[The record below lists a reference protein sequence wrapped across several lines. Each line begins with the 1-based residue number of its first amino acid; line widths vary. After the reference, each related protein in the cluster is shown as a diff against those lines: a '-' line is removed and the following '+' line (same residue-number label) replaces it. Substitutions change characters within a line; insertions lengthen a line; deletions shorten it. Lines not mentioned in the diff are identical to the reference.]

1 MGLRRLKGHGR
12 EEWQLRTVD
21 VGDVR
26 KAVSELLRQAA
37 HSLPDDYL
45 AAMRRARGKEKS
57 ATGQQIIELLLEN
70 AAYAETETIPT
81 CQDTGMAILFVEVG
95 QDVHFSGGRIDD
107 ALQAATRDAYADLR
121 KSVVNDPLLR
131 VNSGDNTPAL
141 IHWEIVAGER
151 LRVSALQKGF
161 GAELMSRVQMFP
173 PAVGIEG
180 VRSFVLETVERAG
193 PNACPP
199 LIVGAGIG
207 GSLDTVGI
215 AAKKALLRPI
225 GSVNPVPHLAELEA
239 ELLEAINALG
249 IGPQGLGGVVTALA
263 VHVETLATH
272 IAALPM
278 AVNLNCS
285 APRRATLEL

>member
-1 MGLRRLKGHGR
+1 V
-12 EEWQLRTVD
+12 RTVD
-21 VGDVR
+21 VCEVR
-26 KAVSELLRQAA
+26 RAVAELLRRSA

-45 AAMRRARGKEKS
+45 AAMRTARRQEQS
-57 ATGQQIIELLLEN
+57 PTGQQVIELLLEN
-70 AAYAETETIPT
+70 AAYAEAETVPT

-95 QDVHFSGGRIDD
+95 QEVHFIGGEI
-107 ALQAATRDAYADLR
+107 AAAFQAATRDAYADLR
-121 KSVVNDPLLR
+121 KSVVSDPLLR

-141 IHWEIVAGER
+141 IHWQIVAGDG
-151 LRVSALQKGF
+151 LRISALQKGF

-173 PAVGIEG
+173 PSVGVEG
-180 VRSFVLETVERAG
+180 VQRFVLETVEQAG

-199 LIVGAGIG
+199 LIVGVGIG
-207 GSLDTVGI
+207 GSLDTVGM

-225 GSVNPVPHLAELEA
+225 GSVNPAPHLAELEDS
-239 ELLEAINALG
+239 LLDAINRLG

-263 VHVETLATH
+263 VHVEAIATH

-285 APRRATLEL
+285 APRRAVVEL

>member
-1 MGLRRLKGHGR
+1 MR
-12 EEWQLRTVD
+12 QA
-21 VGDVR
+21 VG
-26 KAVSELLRQAA
+26 ELLRRSA

-45 AAMRRARGKEKS
+45 DAMRTARRKEHS
-57 ATGQQIIELLLEN
+57 PTGQEVIELLLEN
-70 AAYAETETIPT
+70 AAYAEAETIPT

-95 QDVHFSGGRIDD
+95 QDVHFSGGEIGA
-107 ALQAATRDAYADLR
+107 ALQDATRDAYADLR
-121 KSVVNDPLLR
+121 KSVVSDPLLR

-141 IHWEIVAGER
+141 IHWQIVAGEG
-151 LRVSALQKGF
+151 LRIRSLQKGF

-173 PAVGIEG
+173 PAVGEEG
-180 VRSFVLETVERAG
+180 VRRFVLETVEKAG

-199 LIVGAGIG
+199 LIVGVGIG
-207 GSLDTVGI
+207 GSLDTVGV

-225 GSVNPVPHLAELEA
+225 GSVSPAPHVAKLESD
-239 ELLEAINALG
+239 LLDAINRLG
-249 IGPQGLGGVVTALA
+249 IGPQGLGGIVTALA

>member
-1 MGLRRLKGHGR
+1 M
-12 EEWQLRTVD
+12 RTID
-21 VGDVR
+21 VQEVR
-26 KAVSELLRQAA
+26 QSVGELLRRSA

-45 AAMRRARGKEKS
+45 DAMRTARRDEQS
-57 ATGQQIIELLLEN
+57 PTGQEVIELLLEN
-70 AAYAETETIPT
+70 AAYAETETVPT

-95 QDVHFSGGRIDD
+95 QEVHFSGGEIDK
-107 ALQAATRDAYADLR
+107 ALQDATRDAYADLR
-121 KSVVNDPLLR
+121 KSVVSDPLLR

-141 IHWEIVAGER
+141 IHWQIVAGDR
-151 LRVSALQKGF
+151 LRISTLQKGF
-161 GAELMSRVQMFP
+161 GAELMSRLQMFP
-173 PAVGIEG
+173 PAIGEEG
-180 VRSFVLETVERAG
+180 MRRFVLETVEKAG

-199 LIVGAGIG
+199 LIVGVGIG
-207 GSLDTVGI
+207 GTLDTVGI

-225 GSVNPVPHLAELEA
+225 GSVNPAPHLATLEN
-239 ELLEAINALG
+239 ELLDAINRLG

-272 IAALPM
+272 IAALPL

>member
-1 MGLRRLKGHGR
+1 M
-12 EEWQLRTVD
+12 RTVD
-21 VGDVR
+21 VGEVR
-26 KAVSELLRQAA
+26 QAVGDLLRRAA
-37 HSLPDDYL
+37 HRLPEDYV
-45 AAMRRARGKEKS
+45 AAMRAARVRERS
-57 ATGQQIIELLLEN
+57 PTGQEVIELLLAN
-70 AAYAETETIPT
+70 AAYAEEEEIAT

-95 QDVHFSGGRIDD
+95 QEVHFKGGGIEA
-107 ALQAATRDAYADLR
+107 ALQDATRDAYADLR
-121 KSVVNDPLLR
+121 KSVVSDPLLR

-141 IHWEIVAGER
+141 IHWQIVVGER

-161 GAELMSRVQMFP
+161 GAELMSRVEMFP
-173 PAVGIEG
+173 PSVGVEG
-180 VRSFVLETVERAG
+180 VHRFVVETVERAG

-199 LIVGAGIG
+199 LIVGVGIG
-207 GSLDTVGI
+207 GSLDTVGV

-225 GSVNPVPHLAELEA
+225 GSVSAAPHIAELED
-239 ELLEAINALG
+239 ELLRAINRLG

>member
-1 MGLRRLKGHGR
+1 M
-12 EEWQLRTVD
+12 RTVD
-21 VGDVR
+21 VCEVR
-26 KAVSELLRQAA
+26 RAVGELLRHAA

-45 AAMRRARGKEKS
+45 AAMRTARSEERS
-57 ATGQQIIELLLEN
+57 PTGQQVIELLLEN
-70 AAYAETETIPT
+70 AAYAEAETVPT

-95 QDVHFSGGRIDD
+95 QDVHFSGGEIDA

-141 IHWEIVAGER
+141 IHWQIVAGER
-151 LRVSALQKGF
+151 LRISALQKGF

-180 VRSFVLETVERAG
+180 VRRFVLETVEQAG

-199 LIVGAGIG
+199 LIVGVGVG
-207 GSLDTVGI
+207 GSLDTVGM

-225 GSVNPVPHLAELEA
+225 GSVNSASHLGELEE
-239 ELLEAINALG
+239 ELLDAINRLG

-285 APRRATLEL
+285 APRRATVEL

>member
-1 MGLRRLKGHGR
+1 
-12 EEWQLRTVD
+12 
-21 VGDVR
+21 
-26 KAVSELLRQAA
+26 
-37 HSLPDDYL
+37 
-45 AAMRRARGKEKS
+45 MRRGRRGS
-57 ATGQQIIELLLEN
+57 PTGQQVIELLLEN
-70 AAYAETETIPT
+70 AAYAECETIPT

-95 QDVHFSGGRIDD
+95 QDVHFSGGTIDD

-121 KSVVNDPLLR
+121 KSVVKDPLLR

-141 IHWEIVAGER
+141 IHWKIVAGER
-151 LRVSALQKGF
+151 LKVSALQKGF

-173 PAVGIEG
+173 PAVGIDG
-180 VRSFVLETVERAG
+180 VRSFVLETVEQAG

-225 GSVNPVPHLAELEA
+225 GSVNPVPHLAELEE
-239 ELLEAINALG
+239 ELLEAINWLG

-263 VHVETLATH
+263 VHVEALATH

>member
-1 MGLRRLKGHGR
+1 
-12 EEWQLRTVD
+12 LRTVD
-21 VGDVR
+21 VGEVR
-26 KAVSELLRQAA
+26 QAVGDLLRRSA
-37 HSLPDDYL
+37 HRLPEDYV
-45 AAMRRARGKEKS
+45 AAMRAARVRERS
-57 ATGQQIIELLLEN
+57 PTGQEVIELLLAN
-70 AAYAETETIPT
+70 AAYAEEEEIAT

-95 QDVHFSGGRIDD
+95 QEVHFKGGGIEA
-107 ALQAATRDAYADLR
+107 ALQDATRDAYADLR
-121 KSVVNDPLLR
+121 KSVVSDPLLR

-141 IHWEIVAGER
+141 IHWQIVAGER

-161 GAELMSRVQMFP
+161 GAELMSRVEMFP
-173 PAVGIEG
+173 PSVGVEG
-180 VRSFVLETVERAG
+180 VHRFVVETVERAG

-199 LIVGAGIG
+199 LIVGVGIG
-207 GSLDTVGI
+207 GSLDTVGV

-225 GSVNPVPHLAELEA
+225 GSVSAAPHIAELED
-239 ELLEAINALG
+239 ELLRAINRLG

>member
-1 MGLRRLKGHGR
+1 M
-12 EEWQLRTVD
+12 RTID
-21 VGDVR
+21 VQEVR
-26 KAVSELLRQAA
+26 QSVGELLRRSA

-45 AAMRRARGKEKS
+45 DAMRTARREERS
-57 ATGQQIIELLLEN
+57 PTGQEVIELLLEN
-70 AAYAETETIPT
+70 AAYAETETVPT

-95 QDVHFSGGRIDD
+95 QDVHFSGGEIDK
-107 ALQAATRDAYADLR
+107 ALQDATRDAYADLR
-121 KSVVNDPLLR
+121 KSVVSDPLLR

-141 IHWEIVAGER
+141 IHWQIVAGDR
-151 LRVSALQKGF
+151 LRISTLQKGF
-161 GAELMSRVQMFP
+161 GAELMSRLQMFP
-173 PAVGIEG
+173 PAIGEEG
-180 VRSFVLETVERAG
+180 MRRFVLETVEKAG

-199 LIVGAGIG
+199 LIVGVGIG
-207 GSLDTVGI
+207 GTLDTVGI

-225 GSVNPVPHLAELEA
+225 GSVNPAPHLATLEN
-239 ELLEAINALG
+239 ELLDAINRLG

-272 IAALPM
+272 IAALPL

>member
-1 MGLRRLKGHGR
+1 M
-12 EEWQLRTVD
+12 RTI
-21 VGDVR
+21 DVR
-26 KAVSELLRQAA
+26 EVRQAVGELLRRSA

-45 AAMRRARGKEKS
+45 DAMRTARRKEHS
-57 ATGQQIIELLLEN
+57 PTGQEVIELLLEN
-70 AAYAETETIPT
+70 AAYAEAETIPT

-95 QDVHFSGGRIDD
+95 QDVHFSGGEIGA
-107 ALQAATRDAYADLR
+107 ALQDATRDAYADLR
-121 KSVVNDPLLR
+121 KSVVSDPLLR

-141 IHWEIVAGER
+141 IHWQIVAGEG
-151 LRVSALQKGF
+151 LRIRSLQKGF

-173 PAVGIEG
+173 PAVGEEG
-180 VRSFVLETVERAG
+180 VRRFVLETVEKAG

-199 LIVGAGIG
+199 LIVGVGIG
-207 GSLDTVGI
+207 GSLDTVGV

-225 GSVNPVPHLAELEA
+225 GSVSPLPHVAKLESD
-239 ELLEAINALG
+239 LLDAINRLG
-249 IGPQGLGGVVTALA
+249 IGPQGLGGIVTALA

>member
-1 MGLRRLKGHGR
+1 VR
-12 EEWQLRTVD
+12 QA
-21 VGDVR
+21 VG
-26 KAVSELLRQAA
+26 ELLRRSA

-45 AAMRRARGKEKS
+45 DAMRTARRKEHS
-57 ATGQQIIELLLEN
+57 LTGQEVIELLLEN
-70 AAYAETETIPT
+70 AAYAEAETIPT

-95 QDVHFSGGRIDD
+95 QDVHFSGGEIGA
-107 ALQAATRDAYADLR
+107 ALQDATRDAYADLR
-121 KSVVNDPLLR
+121 KSVVSDPLLR

-141 IHWEIVAGER
+141 IHWQIVAGEG
-151 LRVSALQKGF
+151 LRIRSLQKGF

-173 PAVGIEG
+173 PAVGEEG
-180 VRSFVLETVERAG
+180 VRRFVLETVEKAG

-199 LIVGAGIG
+199 LIVGVGIG
-207 GSLDTVGI
+207 GSLDTVGM

-225 GSVNPVPHLAELEA
+225 GSVSPALHVAKLESD
-239 ELLEAINALG
+239 LLEAINRLG
-249 IGPQGLGGVVTALA
+249 IGPQGLGGIVTALA

>member
-1 MGLRRLKGHGR
+1 M
-12 EEWQLRTVD
+12 RTVD

-26 KAVSELLRQAA
+26 QAVGELLRHSA
-37 HSLPDDYL
+37 HSLPEDYL
-45 AAMRRARGKEKS
+45 EAMRTARREEQS
-57 ATGQQIIELLLEN
+57 PTGQDVIELLLEN

-95 QDVHFSGGRIDD
+95 QEVHFSGGEIEA
-107 ALQAATRDAYADLR
+107 ALQDATRDAYADLR
-121 KSVVNDPLLR
+121 KSVVSDPLLR

-141 IHWEIVAGER
+141 IHWEIVAGDG
-151 LRVSALQKGF
+151 LRISTLQKGF

-173 PAVGIEG
+173 PAVGEEG
-180 VRSFVLETVERAG
+180 LQGFVLDTIERAG

-199 LIVGAGIG
+199 LIVGVGIG
-207 GSLDTVGI
+207 GSLDTVGL

-225 GSVNPVPHLAELEA
+225 GGQNPEPHVAKLEA
-239 ELLEAINALG
+239 EMLEAINRLG

-263 VHVETLATH
+263 VHVEVLATH
-272 IAALPM
+272 IAALPI

>member
-1 MGLRRLKGHGR
+1 MRKI
-12 EEWQLRTVD
+12 D

-26 KAVSELLRQAA
+26 RSVGELLRHSA
-37 HSLPDDYL
+37 HSLPEDYL
-45 AAMRRARGKEKS
+45 EAMRTARQEELS
-57 ATGQQIIELLLEN
+57 PTGQDVIELLLDN

-95 QDVHFSGGRIDD
+95 QEVHFSGGGIEA
-107 ALQAATRDAYADLR
+107 ALQDATRDAYADLR
-121 KSVVNDPLLR
+121 KSVVSDPLLR

-141 IHWEIVAGER
+141 IHWEIVAGDG
-151 LRVSALQKGF
+151 LRISTLQKGF

-173 PAVGIEG
+173 PAVGEEG
-180 VRSFVLETVERAG
+180 LQQFVLDTIESAG

-199 LIVGAGIG
+199 LIVGVGIG
-207 GSLDTVGI
+207 GSLDTVGL

-225 GSVNPVPHLAELEA
+225 GGQNPEPHVAKLEA
-239 ELLEAINALG
+239 EMLEAINRLG

-263 VHVETLATH
+263 VHVEVLATH
-272 IAALPM
+272 IAALPI

>member
-1 MGLRRLKGHGR
+1 M
-12 EEWQLRTVD
+12 RTI
-21 VGDVR
+21 DVR
-26 KAVSELLRQAA
+26 DVRQAVGELLRHAA

-45 AAMRRARGKEKS
+45 EAMGAARRQEHS
-57 ATGQQIIELLLEN
+57 PTGQGVIELLLEN
-70 AAYAETETIPT
+70 AAYAQAETIPT

-95 QDVHFSGGRIDD
+95 QDVHFSGGEIGA
-107 ALQAATRDAYADLR
+107 ALQDATRDAYAGLR

-141 IHWEIVAGER
+141 IHWEIVAGDG
-151 LRVSALQKGF
+151 LRISALQKGF

-173 PAVGIEG
+173 PSVGAEG
-180 VRSFVLETVERAG
+180 VQQFVLDTIEKAG

-199 LIVGAGIG
+199 LIVGVGIG

-225 GSVNPVPHLAELEA
+225 GSASPEPHIARLEGELID
-239 ELLEAINALG
+239 AINGLG

-263 VHVETLATH
+263 VHIEVLATH
-272 IAALPM
+272 IAALPA

-285 APRRATLEL
+285 APRRATLAL